1 MDDKLKQAIDRR
13 MAGAA
18 LPEASKAR
26 ILQAVTG
33 GKERRRMKTKRR
45 MILVAAA
52 VLLLITGN
60 PGIHFFYHHR
70 VDQREYQLDT
80 AELMRILDGAPL
92 DAPEITAFIR
102 DFLVENESE
111 LYGGS

>member
-52 VLLLITGN
+52 VLLLITGCVAAAVYLDWARQTMDDWEQDHGGT
-60 PGIHFFYHHR
+60 PGR
-70 VDQREYQLDT
+70 SRQLVT
-80 AELMRILDGAPL
+80 QIAGFARCPGGARYEKH
-92 DAPEITAFIR
+92 A
-102 DFLVENESE
+102 
-111 LYGGS
+111 